1 MKKLLIFDL
10 DGTLL
15 DTLDDLR
22 NSVNYALKLYNYP
35 ERTLEQ
41 IRNSVGNGFARLVST
56 SLPEGAADGE
66 AVLKTAR
73 GHYAEHF
80 CVETKPYDGILL
92 LLAQLK
98 AEGHRLAIVSNKPDE
113 MLQSLYRRFFS
124 ELVEYAAGEIA
135 GIPRK
140 PQPDPVYGAMAY
152 FGAEK
157 QDTVYIGDS
166 EVDYQTSI
174 NSGVKPIIVGW
185 GFRRESELRAAGV
198 DRICA
203 DMNQLYDMIC
213 E

>member
-56 SLPEGAADGE
+56 SLPEGAANGE
-66 AVLKTAR
+66 DVLKNAR
-73 GHYAEHF
+73 EYYAEHF
-80 CVETKPYDGILL
+80 CVETKPYDGILPL
-92 LLAQLK
+92 LGRLK

-124 ELVEYAAGEIA
+124 ELVEYAAGEIV

-140 PQPDPVYGAMAY
+140 PQPDPVYRAMAY
-152 FGAEK
+152 FGMEK